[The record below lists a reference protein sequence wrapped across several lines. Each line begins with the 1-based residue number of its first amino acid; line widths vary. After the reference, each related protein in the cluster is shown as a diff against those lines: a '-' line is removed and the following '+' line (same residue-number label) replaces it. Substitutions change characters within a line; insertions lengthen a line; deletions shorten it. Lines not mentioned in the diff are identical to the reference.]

1 MGGASLTKRAL
12 LLSGGMD
19 STALAWG
26 LRPDL
31 GITID
36 YGQLAAPG
44 EIRASA
50 AVCQALGIQH
60 RVIRV
65 DCRSLGSGDMAG
77 SDSLVFAPVSE
88 WWPFR
93 NQLIITLGAAAAIQ
107 AGMTCLVIAAVATD
121 SSHADARR
129 EFFEQMNQLLQMQ
142 EGEIVLEA
150 PGFEDTT
157 ASLCRRVAV
166 PFDILAWSHSCHI
179 SEYACGRCR
188 GCCKHRESMRE
199 LGYGEY

>member
-1 MGGASLTKRAL
+1 MGGASLTRRAL

-26 LRPDL
+26 LRPDI

-36 YGQLAAPG
+36 YGQLAALG

-50 AVCQALGIQH
+50 AVCAALGIEH
-60 RVIRV
+60 RVITV

-77 SDSLVFAPVSE
+77 TNSLAFAPVSE

-93 NQLIITLGAAAAIQ
+93 NQLIITLAAAAAIQ
-107 AGMTCLVIAAVATD
+107 ARMTSLAIAAVASD
-121 SSHADARR
+121 SSHSDGRR

-150 PGFEDTT
+150 PAVEDTT
-157 ASLCRRVAV
+157 VSLCRRVAV
-166 PFDILAWSHSCHI
+166 PFEILAWSHSCHV

>member
-1 MGGASLTKRAL
+1 MGGADLTKRAL

-19 STALAWG
+19 STALAWS

-50 AVCQALGIQH
+50 AVCQALRIQH

-77 SDSLVFAPVSE
+77 TDSLAFAPVSE

-107 AGMTCLVIAAVATD
+107 AGMTCLAIAAVASD
-121 SSHADARR
+121 SSHADGRR
-129 EFFEQMNQLLQMQ
+129 EFFEQMNQLMLSQ

-150 PGFEDTT
+150 PAVGDTT
-157 ASLCRRVAV
+157 VSLCRRVAV
-166 PFDILAWSHSCHI
+166 PFEILAWSHSCHI
-179 SEYACGRCR
+179 AEHACGRCR
-188 GCCKHRESMRE
+188 GCRKHRESMRE
-199 LGYGEY
+199 LGHGEY